1 MSAAGILGIHDVG
14 LFIAAG
20 LLLNITPGPDLLIT
34 TLRASTAGF
43 RAGAITALGIGA
55 GSLVHVALGALGLS
69 ALLSTWSSG
78 FAMVKWA
85 GAFYL
90 IYLGMRMLFNAGAPQ
105 ASTQPVPQT
114 LPGGRLFLQGVLT
127 NLLNPKVVLFFLAF
141 VPQFIDA
148 RSASFGAAFVAL
160 GRVFVINGTL
170 VTVGFAWLA
179 ARAGRQYARGR
190 RGAWLN
196 RLLGLT
202 FIGLGLRLAL
212 MDTR

>member
-1 MSAAGILGIHDVG
+1 MNPSAILGIHDLG
-14 LFIAAG
+14 LFIVAG
-20 LLLNITPGPDLLIT
+20 LLLNVTPGPDLLIT

-69 ALLSTWSSG
+69 ALLAASAGT
-78 FAMVKWA
+78 FAIVKWA

-90 IYLGMRMLFNAGAPQ
+90 VYLGMGMLFNAGAPE
-105 ASTQPVPQT
+105 APIETVPPMIST
-114 LPGGRLFLQGVLT
+114 GRLFIQGVLT

-148 RSASFGAAFVAL
+148 RSPSFSSAFAVLGAL
-160 GRVFVINGTL
+160 FVINGTL
-170 VTVGFAWLA
+170 VTLGFAWLA
-179 ARAGRQYARGR
+179 ARAGRQFSRGR
-190 RGAWLN
+190 QGAWLN

-202 FIGLGLRLAL
+202 FIGLGMRLAL
-212 MDTR
+212 MESR